1 LGGVDS
7 PPGAVIGGL
16 VVGVAENLL
25 GAYVVGAELKMS
37 VALVIV
43 VLVLVYRPQG
53 ILGRVT
59 VRRV

>member
-1 LGGVDS
+1 M
-7 PPGAVIGGL
+7 IGGL

-37 VALVIV
+37 VAFVIV